1 MRTQREIIKNLVR
14 RYGRQPQP
22 AYYRFWNDDADT
34 LRRLLPPYDAGADS
48 ILTPAEMESLGPV
61 ERIRDHKEMDIM
73 LFAAMIGK
81 VGLAPARPDTTGMV
95 AMYRANDNTER
106 WALEL
111 FRRAQ

>member
-1 MRTQREIIKNLVR
+1 MRREKIRAIARKL
-14 RYGRQPQP
+14 GPAKKA
-22 AYYRFWNDDADT
+22 AYYRFWNDPDDI
-34 LRRLLPPYDAGADS
+34 LRRLLPPYHERANT
-48 ILTPAEMESLGPV
+48 ILTPAEMEKLGEL
-61 ERIRDHKEMDIM
+61 ERIGNHKEMPTM
-73 LFAAMIGK
+73 LFAAMIGV